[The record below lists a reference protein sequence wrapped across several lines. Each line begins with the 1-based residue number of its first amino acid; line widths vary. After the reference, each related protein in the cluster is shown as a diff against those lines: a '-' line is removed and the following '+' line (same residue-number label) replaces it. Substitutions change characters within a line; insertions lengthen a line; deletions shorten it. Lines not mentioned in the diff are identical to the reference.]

1 MRVSELLT
9 AIAAWLESPENE
21 ALMLAEYDEASMTSV
36 AKTCVAAAEILKR
49 GAEEVEALEPPEEA
63 KLTPDALDHLNQVIT
78 AFDQSDNVELQR
90 TASVI
95 DELLLTIASPPK
107 WAASYKEAQENRLDV
122 LKAKYED
129 TKKQLDIMNKVK
141 ESAMGIDKSPMSK
154 QYRIME
160 APLSTRTCPDHAGGL
175 LARVGE
181 NMWQCQL
188 DKKVYNWNTGFTNER
203 GEKVP
208 GGDVANQT
216 PMFHPQP
223 HAIFDTREG
232 RLNGYTPNK

>member
-1 MRVSELLT
+1 MRVSELLMT
-9 AIAAWLESPENE
+9 VAKWLESPDCE
-21 ALMLAEYDEASMTSV
+21 AILLAEDDLDCLDSV
-36 AKTCVAAAEILKR
+36 VKTCITAAAILKK
-49 GAEEVEALEPPEEA
+49 GAEEAEALEPQREPQ
-63 KLTPDALDHLNQVIT
+63 LTPEALDHLNQIVT
-78 AFDQSDNVELQR
+78 AFDSSGDADLQK

-107 WAASYKEAQENRLDV
+107 WATSYKEAQENRLDV

-129 TKKQLDIMNKVK
+129 AKKQLDEVNKVK
-141 ESAMGIDKSPMSK
+141 ESAKAIDKAPMFK
-154 QYRIME
+154 EYRIME
-160 APLSTRTCPDHAGGL
+160 NPLSTRTCPDHAGGL

-216 PMFHPQP
+216 PIYHPEP

-232 RLNGYTPNK
+232 RLNGYTPK